1 MILKIT
7 ISRMSKLS
15 KKKFDKIKI
24 KKRKTLKALKTLKK
38 EKKNVYKKIRKS
50 YKKQTGGER
59 LLFRVGG
66 KNTTIEYENDKDLMA
81 QIEYVMSQFKRP
93 YQKTEYKSA
102 VTYALQKAERSAE
115 DIDRIFSNKETL
127 TQLVHHAELGN
138 NNDNGPPPPPL
149 PPKRKEIRA
158 YVIDMDLIFSNA
170 FRHICESLENEQE
183 CKDKILEKTKVKE
196 QNLKE
201 EQNLKDLI
209 AQMKSLKTTYI
220 NLEHANAAYI
230 RLLERKLENAS
241 LARFIDFYF
250 ASKEVYDY
258 LVDILTICLSLTP
271 QPYVFFISSSINL
284 AILKMMLTSVDEFNK
299 QICARLLRG
308 SDLEHINVN
317 DGKITDDDKNFSYL
331 DKYFLVPEALKTYEG
346 VKPTNSSDQLRE
358 TITQSFSKIFGT
370 EQSGVNKKINIE
382 VVSHEF
388 DMRKKYLELF
398 NKLRIPT
405 CTFENSVYLPSV
417 PSVVGKK
424 MGQNYF
430 MEKFKEDLQISIV

>member
-1 MILKIT
+1 
-7 ISRMSKLS
+7 
-15 KKKFDKIKI
+15 
-24 KKRKTLKALKTLKK
+24 
-38 EKKNVYKKIRKS
+38 
-50 YKKQTGGER
+50 
-59 LLFRVGG
+59 
-66 KNTTIEYENDKDLMA
+66 MA

-93 YQKTEYKSA
+93 YQKTEYKAA
-102 VTYALQKAERSAE
+102 VTYALKESGRSAE
-115 DIDRIFSNKETL
+115 DIDLIFNNKETSP
-127 TQLVHHAELGN
+127 QSPYHAVTNVEDQEN
-138 NNDNGPPPPPL
+138 VPPPL

-183 CKDKILEKTKVKE
+183 CKEKILEKTKVKDS
-196 QNLKE
+196 
-201 EQNLKDLI
+201 NLKDLE
-209 AQMKSLKTTYI
+209 AQKKSLKTKYETLMRTSASDPTRTT
-220 NLEHANAAYI
+220 LEKEYVEGHSTFLGTI
-230 RLLERKLENAS
+230 LERAS

-250 ASKEVYDY
+250 ASKEVYES
-258 LVDILTICLSLTP
+258 LLDILKSCFSLNP